1 MIFAVNSTCRC
12 SYVAAGRVH
21 GGNHCS
27 TFSTPEAFLECTLI
41 EKRCPVPWLWNILGE
56 NFGLISEASRELGR
70 SRRGKRSSR
79 RRGRMSGALSG
90 VAETCQPVN
99 RSTSKRVNQETS
111 QSEPVNQETK
121 NKIGFYSRERVY
133 RYINRVIH

>member
-1 MIFAVNSTCRC
+1 M
-12 SYVAAGRVH
+12 
-21 GGNHCS
+21 
-27 TFSTPEAFLECTLI
+27 
-41 EKRCPVPWLWNILGE
+41 PWLWNILGE
-56 NFGLISEASRELGR
+56 NFGPISEASRELGR
-70 SRRGKRSSR
+70 SRRGIRSSR

-133 RYINRVIH
+133 RYINLY